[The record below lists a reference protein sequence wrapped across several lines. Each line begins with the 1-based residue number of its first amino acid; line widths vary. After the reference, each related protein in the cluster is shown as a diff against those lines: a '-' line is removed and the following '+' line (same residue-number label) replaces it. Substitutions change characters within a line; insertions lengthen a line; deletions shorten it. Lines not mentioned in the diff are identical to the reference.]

1 MLNLLYSLGRAGAT
15 RAAPY
20 VKRGISALRK
30 KAPETVK
37 KTEAG
42 FKKVKARTAPRR
54 QEFKKRTDAILGANL
69 KKTPT
74 DVPVPGTGA
83 YLGGRAMDV
92 AGLGLT
98 GFGAVETAKSVTP
111 LFTDEDFTKSDALML
126 ASGIV
131 AANPALKFGKRA
143 LSRLAG
149 SGTFYKSRMKLDKKG
164 KPTGEKVID
173 EVTGKPVK
181 DRFVRFASPLER
193 RRELLGFGASVPL
206 AVGAGLLEDSPDL
219 TKLQDLE
226 QADEQDEIFK
236 QQAIQPQMGAN
247 MQKVVDKINKR
258 PGQYSE
264 QQQLQMLE
272 EAKQLDDAQKQEA
285 IPPEKESAE
294 NVVEQVEKEEEKIVD
309 PPVEVAPDE
318 IDMDKNPGQ
327 AVDDADTAAKENI
340 IANENNPGGDP
351 KIPPMPKNLYADG
364 DLHSL
369 MAGAQS
375 INRDYTK
382 MNEAMDEYKRFIEKE
397 EGKVQSYDQYRKRFA
412 EITGDNNE
420 ESANLAMFKWA
431 MAMMTGRSNE
441 KGLSGFLDIAGQA
454 GMVYADDLAA
464 IHAQNRA
471 EEMQIANAFMAYEQ
485 DAQRYLSGLEQGRL
499 AQAIQNERDIM
510 NDKVTDD
517 QQLFNNR
524 VTLYQLY
531 LQKMETLQEIEDKKQ
546 ESLAAPRKDQEFFMI
561 DDPNALFK
569 RRKIRLGFTE
579 EGKRVK
585 FEFDDKGNEII
596 VPIGPDEAAGTAL
609 GKKLDTARLN
619 KDLTSLIA
627 MDQGLRFTKIVEDM
641 EKTKVGSPGAVN
653 QLLTRLGGLYRDWSP
668 TASGPI
674 PRSAADFDTGIQD
687 MLFAASQR
695 GTGERTKE
703 DDKEYNRLMNEFN
716 KDRVRTNKE
725 INDIRTKGVNSK
737 FISEESR
744 SILEKAGTE
753 RERQKIVNDLAL
765 LRLIENRMKYIVANA
780 NKDEDRLTVAD
791 VQDAAAST
799 AIIRFLKPSE
809 EVKADYAALAGQLNQ
824 KYRALANKYINAG
837 GDPEQLMKHGNALVI
852 QQYKAGLLSKKNEQL
867 DMTNMNEATQS
878 LVNKVLGR

>member
-1 MLNLLYSLGRAGAT
+1 MLGLLFQGLRAGAT
-15 RAAPY
+15 RAAPL
-20 VKRGISALRK
+20 VKRGIGALRK

-54 QEFKKRTDAILGANL
+54 QEFKKRTDAILGAKL

-92 AGLGLT
+92 AGLGGL

-149 SGTFYKSRMKLDKKG
+149 SGTFYKPRMKLDKKG
-164 KPTGEKVID
+164 KPTKEKVMD

-181 DRFVRFASPLER
+181 DRFVRYASPLER

-206 AVGAGLLEDSPDL
+206 AVGAGFLEDSPDL

-226 QADEQDEIFK
+226 TADEQDEIFK
-236 QQAIQPQMGAN
+236 EQVIRPQMGPN
-247 MQKVVDKINKR
+247 MEKVVAKIAKR
-258 PGQYSE
+258 PGQYNE
-264 QQQLQMLE
+264 QQQEQMLN

-285 IPPEKESAE
+285 IPPEEESAE
-294 NVVEQVEKEEEKIVD
+294 NVVEQVEKEEEKIEN
-309 PPVEVAPDE
+309 PPVEVAPGE
-318 IDMDKNPGQ
+318 IDMDKNPAQ
-327 AVDDADTAAKENI
+327 AVDDADTAAKTKI

-351 KIPPMPKNLYADG
+351 KIPPLPKNLYADG

-375 INRDYTK
+375 INRNYTR

-454 GMVYADDLAA
+454 GMVYVDDLAA

-485 DAQRYLSGLEQGRL
+485 DAQRYLSTLEQGRL

-531 LQKMETLQEIEDKKQ
+531 LQKMETLQKIEDEKQ
-546 ESLAAPRKDQEFFMI
+546 KSLAAPRKDQEFFMI
-561 DDPNALFK
+561 DDPDALFG

-579 EGKRVK
+579 QGKRVK
-585 FEFDDKGNEII
+585 FEFDGQNEII
-596 VPIGPDEAAGTAL
+596 VPIGPEEAQGTSL

-627 MDQGLRFTKIVEDM
+627 MDQGLRFTQIVADM
-641 EKTKVGSPGAVN
+641 EKTKIGSPGAVN

-687 MLFAASQR
+687 MLFASSQR
-695 GTGERTKE
+695 GTGARTKE
-703 DDKEYNRLMNEFN
+703 DDKEYNRLMDEFN

-725 INDIRTKGVNSK
+725 INDIRTKGINSK

-744 SILEKAGTE
+744 SILEKAGSE

-824 KYRALANKYINAG
+824 KYTSLAKKYINAG
-837 GDPEQLMKHGNALVI
+837 GDPNQIMGHRALII
-852 QQYKAGLLSKKNEQL
+852 QQYQQRIEDKKKKQI
-867 DMTNMNEATQS
+867 DMTNVNEATQN
-878 LVNKVLGR
+878 LINKVLGQ

>member
-1 MLNLLYSLGRAGAT
+1 MLNLLFSLGRAGLK
-15 RAAPY
+15 RAAPL
-20 VKRGISALRK
+20 VKRGIGALRK

-54 QEFKKRTDAILGANL
+54 QEFKKRTDAILGAKL

-92 AGLGLT
+92 AGLGGL

-111 LFTDEDFTKSDALML
+111 LFTDEEFTKSDALML

-149 SGTFYKSRMKLDKKG
+149 SGTFYKPRMKLDKKG
-164 KPTGEKVID
+164 KSTGEKVID

-206 AVGAGLLEDSPDL
+206 AVGAGFLEQPGEVD
-219 TKLQDLE
+219 KLQPLE
-226 QADEQDEIFK
+226 RADEQDEIFK
-236 QQAIQPQMGAN
+236 NLALEPQMGPN
-247 MQKVVDKINKR
+247 MKKVADKIKQR

-264 QQQLQMLE
+264 EQQLQMLN
-272 EAKQLDDAQKQEA
+272 EAKQLDEAQKKEA

-309 PPVEVAPDE
+309 PPVSVAPDE

-327 AVDDADTAAKENI
+327 AVDDADTAAKDKILTTEK
-340 IANENNPGGDP
+340 NPGGNPNVLDLP
-351 KIPPMPKNLYADG
+351 ENVYADG

-375 INRDYTK
+375 ISRDYSA
-382 MNEAMDEYKRFIEKE
+382 MNEAMDEYKRFIETE

-499 AQAIQNERDIM
+499 SQIIQNERQIM
-510 NDKVTDD
+510 DDKVADD

-524 VTLYQLY
+524 VALYQLY
-531 LQKMETLQEIEDKKQ
+531 LEKMKYMQEIEDAKN
-546 ESLAAPRKDQEFFMI
+546 ESLAAPRKDQEFFVV
-561 DDPNALFK
+561 DDENALFK
-569 RRKIRLGFTE
+569 RKKIRIGFTE

-585 FEFDDKGNEII
+585 FEFDENNNEII
-596 VPIGPDEAAGTAL
+596 VPIGPDEAQGLSL

-627 MDQGLRFTKIVEDM
+627 MNQGLRFSKAVLDM
-641 EKTKVGSPGAVN
+641 EKVAKGSPGAVS
-653 QLLTRLGGLYRDWSP
+653 QLLTDLGSLYRDWSP
-668 TASGPI
+668 TAGGNL

-687 MLFAASQR
+687 MLFSSTQL
-695 GTGERTKE
+695 GTGERTRADNKA
-703 DDKEYNRLMNEFN
+703 YNKLMKEFN
-716 KDRVRTNKE
+716 KDREETEIAIADIRKNKE
-725 INDIRTKGVNSK
+725 NSK
-737 FISEESR
+737 YISGEAKTL
-744 SILEKAGTE
+744 IKNAKTEKQ
-753 RERQKIVNDLAL
+753 RQKLIDDLAL

-780 NKDEDRLTVAD
+780 NKGEDRLTVAD
-791 VQDAAAST
+791 VNDAAQNT
-799 AIIRFLKPSE
+799 AIIRFLMPSE
-809 EVKADYAALAGQLNQ
+809 KVDAN
-824 KYRALANKYINAG
+824 YRAIQKELNLKYNDLAAKYIENG
-837 GDPEQLMKHGNALVI
+837 GNQRQLMKHDYATI
-852 QQYKAGLLSKKNEQL
+852 IAEYKAGLQAKEKQKLDSSNQNE
-867 DMTNMNEATQS
+867 S
-878 LVNKVLGR
+878 LNNLINKVLGQ